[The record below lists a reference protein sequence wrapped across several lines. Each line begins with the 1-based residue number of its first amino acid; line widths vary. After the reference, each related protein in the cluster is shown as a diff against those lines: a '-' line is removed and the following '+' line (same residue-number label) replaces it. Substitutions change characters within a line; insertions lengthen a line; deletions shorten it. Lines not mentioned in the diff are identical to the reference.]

1 MTLPSQDPEASA
13 RAALRRSAAI
23 YTLLLA
29 VDIVLLGFIIA
40 NGASGGAYVT
50 LSIVGLV
57 GLLLFYHVLQH
68 VRDLGAPLAESEGL
82 VTRKW
87 TRADLIVAMQSY
99 YIMVQR
105 VVYRLRPEDYIHLE
119 EGMYVK
125 IVHFPHSLNVVS
137 VHEVLGGL
145 RQPPD

>member
-1 MTLPSQDPEASA
+1 MTLPSQDPESAA
-13 RAALRRSAAI
+13 RASLRRSAFI

-29 VDIVLLGFIIA
+29 VDVVVLGLIVA

-50 LSIVGLV
+50 ISIVGLV
-57 GLLLFYHVLQH
+57 GLLLGYHVLQH
-68 VRDLGAPLAESEGL
+68 VRDLGAPLTESEGL

-87 TRADLIVAMQSY
+87 SRADLIVAMQSY
-99 YIMVQR
+99 YIMVAR
-105 VVYRLRPEDYIHLE
+105 VVYRVRPEEYIHLE

-145 RQPPD
+145 RQTPD